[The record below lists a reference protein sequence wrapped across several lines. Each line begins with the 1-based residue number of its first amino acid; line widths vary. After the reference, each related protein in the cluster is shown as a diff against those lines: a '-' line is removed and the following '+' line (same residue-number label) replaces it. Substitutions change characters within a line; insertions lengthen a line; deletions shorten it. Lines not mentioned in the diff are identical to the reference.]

1 MDILNDFIPKD
12 VNASVGRRYLGALI
26 DYIIYIVIYSVCLYA
41 LGNAAIDEEGDTM
54 YALTGAAAFFIIV
67 GSWFLIFPVIEAINN
82 GQTIGKAIVGVR
94 VKKMNGEK
102 AGFGRLLVRHLFDFV
117 DYMPFFGI
125 VGVIVAANTDNKQ
138 RVGDLVAQ
146 TIVVSS
152 R

>member
-1 MDILNDFIPKD
+1 MDILNDFIPRD
-12 VNASVGRRYLGALI
+12 VYASVGKRWLGAVI
-26 DYIIYIVIYSVCLYA
+26 DYIIYIIIYSVCLYA
-41 LGNAAIDEEGDTM
+41 LGTYEIDEDGDAM

-94 VKKMNGEK
+94 VKQLNGAN
-102 AGFGRLLVRHLFDFV
+102 AGFGRLLARHLFDFV

-146 TIVVSS
+146 TIVVNS